1 MRSRLQQIAT
11 NGCQASIVRSPGLR
25 KGGWP
30 IRQLAAALLVLGS
43 LLTLPFASV
52 EARSQDD
59 DDIPDHLFS
68 GTSVPEQAKAIAQTA
83 SGSSK
88 REKLISPPGENP
100 YYPVRTDGQPFILN
114 VDTTVNLTK
123 TLNEFYWNP
132 KWRGEVWSPFDL
144 PETIERAS
152 RVMSTWPEY
161 DSENMFRIGTKPSQW
176 LERYSG
182 YGP

>member
-1 MRSRLQQIAT
+1 MMVLVVLTSVMTLSSSQ
-11 NGCQASIVRSPGLR
+11 GQAR
-25 KGGWP
+25 
-30 IRQLAAALLVLGS
+30 
-43 LLTLPFASV
+43 TH
-52 EARSQDD
+52 DD
-59 DDIPDHLFS
+59 DDIPDQLFG
-68 GTSVPEQAKAIAQTA
+68 GTAVPEQAQALAQTT
-83 SGSSK
+83 SGSAR

-100 YYPVRTDGQPFILN
+100 YYPVRSDGQPYILN
-114 VDTTVNLTK
+114 VDTTVNLTAA
-123 TLNEFYWNP
+123 LNEFYWNP

-161 DSENMFRIGTKPSQW
+161 DSENMFRIGTRPAQW